1 MIEEVR
7 EVTVNTAIPTLRGPV
22 HVLNRD
28 AAKRWWWP
36 LVTGN
41 IWFAIAGTVLRVD
54 PTSFTAIGVLVGVAL
69 GVAAVT
75 EAILARVMTGGWRA
89 VQYGLAV
96 LFGAGAV
103 AALIRPTETVT
114 GLTSIMGLLLLVQG
128 AFYVVRA
135 VVLRKQTPYWSIG
148 LASGGVVI
156 QLALWISNADPG
168 WDLADR
174 AAFVLLWLGLAAVF
188 RGISDMTLSL
198 GLHRLGTATP
208 APAADFA
215 QVGAPA
221 ARTPHADPD
230 IPPTPPTQHRIH
242 P

>member
-1 MIEEVR
+1 MTEEVR
-7 EVTVNTAIPTLRGPV
+7 EVTVHTAIPTLRGPA

-28 AAKRWWWP
+28 AAKMWWLP

-41 IWFAIAGTVLRVD
+41 IWLAIAGTVLRVH
-54 PTSFTAIGVLVGVAL
+54 PTSFTAVGVLVGVAL

-75 EAILARVMTGGWRA
+75 EAALARAMTGGWRA
-89 VQYGLAV
+89 VQYALAV

-103 AALIRPTETVT
+103 LALIRPRDTLT

-135 VVLRKQTPYWSIG
+135 VALRKQTPYWSIG
-148 LASGGVVI
+148 LAGGGVVI
-156 QLALWISNADPG
+156 QLALWISNANRG
-168 WDLADR
+168 WGLGGR
-174 AAFVLLWLGLAAVF
+174 ATFVLLWLGLAAVF

-198 GLHRLGTATP
+198 GLRRLGTATP
-208 APAADFA
+208 DPAGHSTRA
-215 QVGAPA
+215 GSPPP
-221 ARTPHADPD
+221 RPPHADPD
-230 IPPTPPTQHRIH
+230 NPTNPPAQHRSH